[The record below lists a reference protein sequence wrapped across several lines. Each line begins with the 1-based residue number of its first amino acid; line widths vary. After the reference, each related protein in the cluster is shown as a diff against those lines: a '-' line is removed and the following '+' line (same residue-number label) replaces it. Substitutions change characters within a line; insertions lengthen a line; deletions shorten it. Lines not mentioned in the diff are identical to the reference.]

1 LNLSNE
7 IRQKISLKNDLE
19 LKEAKFNELNKIIEE
34 QKKDI
39 GEKEAIL
46 EKVGLV
52 FVGRGLFFL

>member
-1 LNLSNE
+1 MNLSNE